1 MARGGLCYAE
11 QVKDACDDSWM
22 AAIARAWGRR
32 AGLARA
38 LVVSSAAL
46 VLVVP
51 WTAAP
56 ARADEAPQRVLILHS
71 YNYTNPSSSVAAD
84 GARERLHGGSPR
96 KIEID
101 AEYLDLNRLSEPGH
115 EQLMATF
122 LRDRYAQSRPDV
134 ILIIGGDALRFAIK
148 HRDSFASKVPVVFI
162 GVSPV
167 SYRSLRPPPDMTGHL
182 VDIESNLDATLRLAE
197 RLQPDARRLVVFA
210 GSGPVDRLWQG
221 VARKVVEG
229 RERKFETTWLF
240 ELPYDAL
247 ADAVAKI
254 PRDAIVIALSVFRDG
269 AGKPLV
275 PVEVSNRLAGLSPAP
290 VYTPYVDHLGRGI
303 VGASSETFA
312 AMGRTAADIALEILG
327 GKDPATIPPRT
338 DPERGPRVDYRALQ
352 RWNLSERGLP
362 PGTVVLHKPPGIW
375 EEHRDLVLA
384 ALFAFA
390 LQTALLGALL
400 IQRRRR
406 RQAERLLRE
415 SEERMTFTAAS
426 VNVGLWQF
434 DRDTDELW
442 ATEHCRAL
450 FGLSS
455 DAPLTRETF
464 LARVHPEDRAS
475 AVAALRNSDVG
486 RSTVQDVR
494 VLQPDG
500 ELRWLRIR
508 VRAHPADP
516 GSRRLNGIFLDITEQ
531 KNAESEAA
539 LQRQEVAHLMRV
551 SVLGELSGAIAH
563 EVNQPLT
570 AILSNAQSAL
580 HLLAR
585 DSPDLAEVRDALQ
598 DIVQEDNRASA
609 VIHRLRGLLKK
620 GERSFEPVDL
630 NALVHSTIALLNSEL
645 IGRGT
650 QVRTELAENLP
661 ATSGDPVQL
670 QQILLNLMLNALDAM
685 TPTPAA
691 ERLIIVSTSVAP
703 TGVIELRVKDRGN
716 GIPPGQQER
725 LFEPFYTTK
734 EHGLG
739 LGLTICASI
748 MQAHGGRLV
757 LGNDLRGG
765 AVAVL
770 TLPIQDMLVAA
781 Q

>member
-1 MARGGLCYAE
+1 
-11 QVKDACDDSWM
+11 
-22 AAIARAWGRR
+22 
-32 AGLARA
+32 
-38 LVVSSAAL
+38 
-46 VLVVP
+46 
-51 WTAAP
+51 
-56 ARADEAPQRVLILHS
+56 
-71 YNYTNPSSSVAAD
+71 
-84 GARERLHGGSPR
+84 
-96 KIEID
+96 
-101 AEYLDLNRLSEPGH
+101 
-115 EQLMATF
+115 MATF
-122 LRDRYAQSRPDV
+122 LRDRYAQRRPDV
-134 ILIIGGDALRFAIK
+134 IMIVSGLALPFVVK
-148 HRDSFASKVPVVFI
+148 HRDSFAPKVPVVFI
-162 GVSPV
+162 GAS
-167 SYRSLRPPPDMTGHL
+167 STTYQGSRPPPDITGHIIDL
-182 VDIESNLDATLRLAE
+182 EANFDTTLRLAE
-197 RLQPDARRLVVFA
+197 RLQPDARRLVVIA
-210 GSGPVDRLWQG
+210 GSAPIDRNWQG
-221 VARKVVEG
+221 IARKVVES

-240 ELPYDAL
+240 ELPFDAL

-254 PRDAIVIALSVFRDG
+254 PRDAIVIALPVFRDG
-269 AGKPLV
+269 AGKSFV

-303 VGASSETFA
+303 VGAASETFA
-312 AMGRTAADIALEILG
+312 GMGRTAADVALEILN
-327 GKDPATIPPRT
+327 GKDPAAVPPRP

-352 RWNLSERGLP
+352 RFSLSERNLP

-375 EEHRDLVLA
+375 EEHSDLVLA
-384 ALFAFA
+384 ALLAFA
-390 LQTALLGALL
+390 LQSVVLGILLVH
-400 IQRRRR
+400 RRRR
-406 RQAERLLRE
+406 RHAEQLLRE
-415 SEERMTFTAAS
+415 SEERMTFAAAS

-434 DRDTDELW
+434 DRDTDEFW

-450 FGLSS
+450 FGLAG
-455 DAPLTRETF
+455 DVPLTRETF
-464 LARVHPEDRAS
+464 RARVHPEDRS
-475 AVAALRNSDVG
+475 GAVAALRNSGAG

-494 VLQPDG
+494 VLRPDG

-508 VRAHPADP
+508 VRAHPSDP

-531 KNAESEAA
+531 KNAENEAA
-539 LQRQEVAHLMRV
+539 LQRQEVTHLMRV

-598 DIVQEDNRASA
+598 DIVHEDNRASA
-609 VIHRLRGLLKK
+609 VVHRLRGLLKK

-650 QVRTELAENLP
+650 HVRTELAERLP
-661 ATSGDPVQL
+661 APSGDPVQL

-685 TPTPAA
+685 AATPDA

-703 TGVIELRVKDRGN
+703 TGVIQLRVSDRGK
-716 GIPPGQQER
+716 GIPPEHQER

-748 MQAHGGRLV
+748 MRAHGGGLM
-757 LGNDLRGG
+757 LGNDVRGG

-770 TLPIQDMLVAA
+770 SLPMQDMDGAFPRERRSDSTRESAVSATNLAA
-781 Q
+781 AK